1 MNGEILAMPDYQKM
15 YAVLCTAI
23 DREIDTLKEI
33 PLALA
38 SAKRLENALLEAE
51 EIYIET
57 STYVESDD
65 EKNVTFHVPDIVF

>member
-1 MNGEILAMPDYQKM
+1 MSDYKKM

-23 DREIDTLKEI
+23 DREIDTLREI

-38 SAKRLENALLEAE
+38 STNRLENALLEAE

-57 STYVESDD
+57 STD
-65 EKNVTFHVPDIVF
+65 EKEVRNQFLRIEESKTK

>member
-1 MNGEILAMPDYQKM
+1 MADYKKM

-23 DREIDTLKEI
+23 DGEIDTLRKI

-57 STYVESDD
+57 SSYVESDG
-65 EKNVTFHVPDIVF
+65 

>member
-1 MNGEILAMPDYQKM
+1 MPDYKKM

-23 DREIDTLKEI
+23 DGEIDTLKEI

-38 SAKRLENALLEAE
+38 SANRLENALLEAE

-57 STYVESDD
+57 SSYVEPADD
-65 EKNVTFHVPDIVF
+65 EKNFTFHAPNIVF

>member
-1 MNGEILAMPDYQKM
+1 MPDYKKM

-33 PLALA
+33 PLALV

-51 EIYIET
+51 EIYLET
-57 STYVESDD
+57 STDEESTGD
-65 EKNVTFHVPDIVF
+65 EKNVEAYVP

>member
-1 MNGEILAMPDYQKM
+1 MADYKKM

-23 DREIDTLKEI
+23 DGEIDALKEI

-38 SAKRLENALLEAE
+38 SANRLENALLEAE

-57 STYVESDD
+57 STD
-65 EKNVTFHVPDIVF
+65 EKEV

>member
-1 MNGEILAMPDYQKM
+1 MPDYKKM
-15 YAVLCTAI
+15 YAVLCAAI

-38 SAKRLENALLEAE
+38 SANRLESALLEAE

-57 STYVESDD
+57 SSYVESDD
-65 EKNVTFHVPDIVF
+65 GEKNFTFRASDIVL

>member
-1 MNGEILAMPDYQKM
+1 MADYRKM

-38 SAKRLENALLEAE
+38 SANRLENALLEAE

-57 STYVESDD
+57 SAYVEPADD
-65 EKNVTFHVPDIVF
+65 EKNFTFHAPDIVF

>member
-1 MNGEILAMPDYQKM
+1 MPDYKKM

-33 PLALA
+33 PLALV

-57 STYVESDD
+57 SPYVEPTGD
-65 EKNVTFHVPDIVF
+65 ERNFAFHAPDIVF

>member
-1 MNGEILAMPDYQKM
+1 MADYKRM

-23 DREIDTLKEI
+23 DREIDALREI

-38 SAKRLENALLEAE
+38 SANRLENALLEAE

-57 STYVESDD
+57 SSYVESDG
-65 EKNVTFHVPDIVF
+65 